1 MRTNR
6 ARIVGVSSCRK
17 VEENECCAG
26 GSCQAV
32 KEATAA
38 MFAGVCAAEGVRL
51 VAEGGGREHGRGED
65 GLVGTWCGGGTGD
78 AAAHRARDHDHAG
91 ERRRPQPEGE
101 ARVQPGHAGG
111 ALVLVP
117 GSLGCHRLLPAGSC
131 V

>member
-1 MRTNR
+1 VRTNR

-51 VAEGGGREHGRGED
+51 CMEDRGAWRKAVIVLCKTRGVGG
-65 GLVGTWCGGGTGD
+65 V
-78 AAAHRARDHDHAG
+78 
-91 ERRRPQPEGE
+91 
-101 ARVQPGHAGG
+101 AGG
-111 ALVLVP
+111 
-117 GSLGCHRLLPAGSC
+117 SR
-131 V
+131 